1 LLRLE
6 EDTAMQS
13 RWSASAVVALVTVT
27 LGAPAVAQNAPPKM
41 PIPFPDAPK
50 QAPDPAPSSAT
61 SLTGK
66 IRTVDGHVVTL
77 TDGQQLVFVP
87 GLTEQHGEIK
97 PGATIKASYAESAG
111 RKVATSIRVD
121 PI

>member
-1 LLRLE
+1 
-6 EDTAMQS
+6 MHS
-13 RWSASAVVALVTVT
+13 GWSASAVVAMVTVT
-27 LGAPAVAQNAPPKM
+27 LTAPAFAQNAPQHM
-41 PIPFPDAPK
+41 PIPFPDTPK

-61 SLTGK
+61 RLTGQV
-66 IRTVDGHVVTL
+66 RTVDGHVVTL